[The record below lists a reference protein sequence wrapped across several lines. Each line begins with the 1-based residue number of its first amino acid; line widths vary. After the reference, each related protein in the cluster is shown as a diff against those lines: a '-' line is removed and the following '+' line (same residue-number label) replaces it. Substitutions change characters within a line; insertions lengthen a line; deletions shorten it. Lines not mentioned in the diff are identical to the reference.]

1 MFALNDMLKQQLSL
15 TQQFVEA
22 SRHLHGS
29 LLRSLDRDSFH
40 YHTLEETKQVT
51 MAPCASRESGQGPR
65 HTEGTAL
72 SLGGLRGC
80 CGPSR
85 LRSQRKEP
93 ASDLGAKAASLW
105 VEGVVLSLGRPFPS
119 SGPEGPLSS
128 VLGAEVPRMS
138 HLILSPNFCLV
149 IKNLFS
155 FYEDGVRE
163 RGSL

>member
-51 MAPCASRESGQGPR
+51 MARCASRESGQGPR

-72 SLGGLRGC
+72 SCGLRGR

-93 ASDLGAKAASLW
+93 ASDLGAKAASLG

-119 SGPEGPLSS
+119 SGPEGPPQSWELKCQECHTSF
-128 VLGAEVPRMS
+128 
-138 HLILSPNFCLV
+138 SPQIFVWL
-149 IKNLFS
+149 
-155 FYEDGVRE
+155 
-163 RGSL
+163 